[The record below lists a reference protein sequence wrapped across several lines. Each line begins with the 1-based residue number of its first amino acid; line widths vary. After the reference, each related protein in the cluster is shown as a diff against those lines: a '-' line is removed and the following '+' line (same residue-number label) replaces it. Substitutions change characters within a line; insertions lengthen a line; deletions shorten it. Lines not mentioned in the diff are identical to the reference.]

1 MFETFIRP
9 ELYDLTHVFGNIMA
23 NLSSNENG
31 RKIIIEKKKYHH

>member
-9 ELYDLTHVFGNIMA
+9 ELTDLTHVFGNIMA

-31 RKIIIEKKKYHH
+31 RKILIEK